1 MATLTSRSVVETKNK
16 TIKQGEKQVMIN
28 DELLKNVLAYVR
40 NVCVVRGMSYAD
52 ADDAASVAVTRA
64 MDTYKEGQGC
74 AFKTWAVT
82 MLKQHAWKT
91 VAKMHCPVSQT
102 KGRGNGN
109 GYSAAVGVVELDAE
123 RRDGRNV
130 SETFDAEGHNGIEAA
145 LLDSGA
151 SEEAVD
157 FVSEDVEP
165 DNAEMLVIALDTL
178 PEKLAHVVRENYL
191 NNRTLESLA
200 IEQGVTKQA
209 VSLQVKKGLAMLRET
224 LATLAAE

>member
-1 MATLTSRSVVETKNK
+1 
-16 TIKQGEKQVMIN
+16 MIN

-40 NVCVVRGMSYAD
+40 SVCVVRGMSYAD
-52 ADDAASVAVTRA
+52 ADDAASVAVTLA
-64 MDTYKEGQGC
+64 ADSFKEGQGC

-82 MLKQHAWKT
+82 MLNHKAWKT
-91 VAKMHCPVSQT
+91 VAKLHCPVSRT
-102 KGRGNGN
+102 KGRGNGG
-109 GYSAAVGVVELDAE
+109 GYGETVGVVELDAE

-151 SEEAVD
+151 SEEAID
-157 FVSEDVEP
+157 FASEDAEP